1 MKNKKV
7 IVTLLAAACIA
18 LAIVYTMMNMGG
30 GRPGM
35 PSSAGNKAQANSV
48 PVNKQVSEK
57 PDTPRGMNKNAAFAP
72 AQGERPANGMRGVGP
87 RAGMRKSNA
96 TETSNSNL
104 AQVGVFAVQTSSYK
118 ASVKGYGEVMPIDA
132 LTLVAQVSG
141 RITQLSD
148 TFQTG
153 AVVKKGE
160 VLAFI
165 DDTDYVEA
173 LSSAKTDYESA
184 VVALEEER
192 LQGVQALDEWQRS
205 GLEGEPASALVLRQP
220 QLKAAQ
226 ASLDE
231 AKQVLE
237 TAKRDLAFTEITAP
251 FDALVVTRDVSL
263 GSYVQSGET
272 VATLYSLNTAEIA
285 VALSPSQWAQLPN
298 FTAGESLD
306 WPVTIA
312 DSATDNHW
320 TAVVSRA
327 ELHQDASTR
336 QRNAVVTVNDPLMQ
350 PVPLTFGSFV
360 SAEIEGRTLDN
371 VWKIPASSVSQ
382 KQEVWL
388 VEPDTG
394 LLKKF
399 TPEVLFERDGFAFIT
414 PYNNALRALV
424 VARPLNSYLE
434 NTAVAPVVEGRT
446 GGVGHD

>member
-18 LAIVYTMMNMGG
+18 LAIVYTMMNMGS
-30 GRPGM
+30 GRSGM
-35 PSSAGNKAQANSV
+35 PSNAGNKAQANSV
-48 PVNKQVSEK
+48 PVDKQVGEK
-57 PDTPRGMNKNAAFAP
+57 PDMPRGMNKSATP
-72 AQGERPANGMRGVGP
+72 AQGERPVNEMRGMGP

-96 TETSNSNL
+96 TETNNSNL
-104 AQVGVFAVQTSSYK
+104 AQVGVFAVKTSSYK

-205 GLEGEPASALVLRQP
+205 GLDGEPASALVLRQP

-231 AKQVLE
+231 AKQALE

-263 GSYVQSGET
+263 GSYV
-272 VATLYSLNTAEIA
+272 
-285 VALSPSQWAQLPN
+285 
-298 FTAGESLD
+298 
-306 WPVTIA
+306 
-312 DSATDNHW
+312 
-320 TAVVSRA
+320 
-327 ELHQDASTR
+327 
-336 QRNAVVTVNDPLMQ
+336 
-350 PVPLTFGSFV
+350 
-360 SAEIEGRTLDN
+360 
-371 VWKIPASSVSQ
+371 
-382 KQEVWL
+382 
-388 VEPDTG
+388 
-394 LLKKF
+394 
-399 TPEVLFERDGFAFIT
+399 
-414 PYNNALRALV
+414 
-424 VARPLNSYLE
+424 
-434 NTAVAPVVEGRT
+434 
-446 GGVGHD
+446 

>member
-18 LAIVYTMMNMGG
+18 LAIVYTMMNLGG
-30 GRPGM
+30 GHPGM
-35 PSSAGNKAQANSV
+35 PPNGEKQAAAKNLSEDEQVAG
-48 PVNKQVSEK
+48 K
-57 PDTPRGMNKNAAFAP
+57 PETPRLTKEASVSAP
-72 AQGERPANGMRGVGP
+72 PPGDRPEKGERGMGP

-96 TETSNSNL
+96 SETSNSNL
-104 AQVGVFAVQTSSYK
+104 AQVGVFAVKTSSYK

-226 ASLDE
+226 ATLDE
-231 AKQVLE
+231 AKQALE
-237 TAKRDLAFTEITAP
+237 TAKRDLVFTEVAAP
-251 FDALVVTRDVSL
+251 FDALVVTRDVSP

-298 FTAGESLD
+298 FTAGESLN

-336 QRNAVVTVNDPLMQ
+336 QRNAVVTVNEPLMQ
-350 PVPLTFGSFV
+350 SVPLTFGSFV

-399 TPEVLFERDGFAFIT
+399 TPDVLFERDGFAFIT

-434 NTAVAPVVEGRT
+434 NTAVAPVVEGHT
-446 GGVGHD
+446 GGVGHE